1 MNPLVA
7 IAVRILEV
15 LFFAGWIG
23 SAVVILLAG
32 VEDVHTVVKGHE
44 PEEQH

>member
-7 IAVRILEV
+7 IGVRILEI

-23 SAVVILLAG
+23 AAIVILLAG
-32 VEDVHTVVKGHE
+32 GEDLHTIMGEKTE
-44 PEEQH
+44 DQH